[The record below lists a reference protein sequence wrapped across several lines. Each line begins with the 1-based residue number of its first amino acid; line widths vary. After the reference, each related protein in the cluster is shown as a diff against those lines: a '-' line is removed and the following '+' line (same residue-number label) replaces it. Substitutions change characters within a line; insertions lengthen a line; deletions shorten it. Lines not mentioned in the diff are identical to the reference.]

1 MIQAGARSTDFA
13 TAGILLDH
21 FGVSLQTKMGRQ
33 DLGSRRRNGQGGDVM
48 GAATSAEVG
57 IRSDREILL
66 DFLEEISNI
75 EDRWE
80 VRLMVAAAKPAMRCW
95 A

>member
-1 MIQAGARSTDFA
+1 MS
-13 TAGILLDH
+13 
-21 FGVSLQTKMGRQ
+21 
-33 DLGSRRRNGQGGDVM
+33 
-48 GAATSAEVG
+48 AATSAEVG